1 MTGQKWI
8 QLIEKRR
15 NEFHQAI
22 NMMLEEIPESE
33 WQAYE
38 ILLYEDGR
46 IILQRYAF
54 TNTYDKRWLNGKAV
68 SFLRIYTKDYKEDGK
83 ALLYIKEH
91 ADDYIE
97 NAIDFI
103 RDKEIIED

>member
-1 MTGQKWI
+1 MTGEEWI

-15 NEFHQAI
+15 NEFHQAV

-46 IILQRYAF
+46 IIMQRYAF
-54 TNTYDKRWLNGKAV
+54 TNIYDKRWLNGKAV
-68 SFLRIYTKDYKEDGK
+68 SFLRIYTKDYAKDEK
-83 ALLYIKEH
+83 ALLYMREH
-91 ADDYIE
+91 ADEYIE
-97 NAIDFI
+97 NAISFI
-103 RDKEIIED
+103 RDKEIIKD